1 MNNSLK
7 TENIDNS
14 THKKKTSL
22 IALLVVLIIIFSVF
36 TTTSI
41 LMSTVEDKVVGVWDS
56 SRYLDR
62 YDGKTISDDVYS
74 FIEFKQDGTYYE
86 AKATAKLG
94 IFKIKIGTWETSGF
108 DIHVEK
114 KGEVGTYIYSYNPFT
129 DEIDSSYWFS
139 RGDWVYQR
147 SE

>member
-114 KGEVGTYIYSYNPFT
+114 KERLEHISIP
-129 DEIDSSYWFS
+129 IIHLLMK
-139 RGDWVYQR
+139 
-147 SE
+147 